1 MRPGWLEAS
10 RVAAALHC
18 PPSLLDGLAA
28 HGMFPAAREGMV
40 PSAGVALALRARPWL
55 KRLDTPMCGRE
66 LDACVGV
73 SVPMPPDLSFDMA
86 GRSYC
91 VLWRALDAMW
101 SKFGDVPAD
110 MAAASAGTQDS
121 LL

>member
-1 MRPGWLEAS
+1 MRPGWLDAGQ
-10 RVAAALHC
+10 VAATLHC
-18 PPSLLDGLAA
+18 PQSMLDGLAV
-28 HGMFPAAREGMV
+28 HGMFPARRDGMV
-40 PSAGVALALRARPWL
+40 PAAGVALALRARPWL
-55 KRLDTPMCGRE
+55 RWLGTPMCGRE
-66 LDACVGV
+66 LDACVGA

-101 SKFGDVPAD
+101 ASDAD
-110 MAAASAGTQDS
+110 GSVRTGPFAGTQDS